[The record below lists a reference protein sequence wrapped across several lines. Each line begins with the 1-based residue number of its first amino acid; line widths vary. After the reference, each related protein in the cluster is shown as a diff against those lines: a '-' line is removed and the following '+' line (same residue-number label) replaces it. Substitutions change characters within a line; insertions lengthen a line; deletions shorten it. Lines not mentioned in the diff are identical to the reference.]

1 MIERRNISVTAMV
14 FYKEKSISRYECWI
28 CILRENGDQNEL

>member
-14 FYKEKSISRYECWI
+14 FYKRKKYIEI

>member
-14 FYKEKSISRYECWI
+14 FYKEKVYRDMSVGYAY
-28 CILRENGDQNEL
+28 

>member
-14 FYKEKSISRYECWI
+14 FYKRKKYIEI
-28 CILRENGDQNEL
+28 CVLDMHTKREWRSE